1 MKVITDNQARI
12 INYHE
17 YILIYSK
24 TGEVDE
30 PGVIDPN
37 VSFRSKLFRSEI
49 RNTIVKNGPKNPPR
63 SVILPKGFPVSFQE
77 GVILAINVRFPQYSS
92 DIYVGGGVTQNEVI
106 ATTGWSSREILEDF
120 IKNGF
125 VAVKDSK
132 GQETVFELIQSGAI
146 EAVKRR
152 EQRKGHF
159 VSVLRG
165 FGTTNQMRILLGKMG
180 VSFTYPKPVDL
191 IAYLIDAFS
200 GPDDWILDSFAGSGT
215 TGHAVLRLN
224 MEKKTKR
231 KFILVELNQDT
242 MDQVTIPRLKAVI
255 GGQEGAKIPPH
266 GGGFRYF
273 RLAPSLL
280 EKDKW
285 DNWVI
290 NKEFNAAMLTE
301 AVCKLEGFTYAPSDT
316 VYWQHGYSTE
326 RDFIYVTTQTLRH
339 DQLQQIS
346 DEVGEHRSLLI
357 MCAAFR
363 DKPERYSNLTIKKIP
378 QAVLARCEWGHDD
391 YSLQVENLPQAP
403 PQPGQGALEFVQ
415 EGGH

>member
-1 MKVITDNQARI
+1 
-12 INYHE
+12 
-17 YILIYSK
+17 
-24 TGEVDE
+24 
-30 PGVIDPN
+30 
-37 VSFRSKLFRSEI
+37 
-49 RNTIVKNGPKNPPR
+49 
-63 SVILPKGFPVSFQE
+63 
-77 GVILAINVRFPQYSS
+77 
-92 DIYVGGGVTQNEVI
+92 
-106 ATTGWSSREILEDF
+106 
-120 IKNGF
+120 
-125 VAVKDSK
+125 VKDSK
-132 GQETVFELIQSGAI
+132 GQDAVFELIQSGAI

-152 EQRKGHF
+152 EQRKDHF

-200 GPDDWILDSFAGSGT
+200 GADDWILDSFSGSGT

-255 GGQEGAKIPPH
+255 GRHEGAKITPH
-266 GGGFRYF
+266 GGGFSYF

-285 DNWVI
+285 GNWVI
-290 NKEFNAAMLTE
+290 NKDYNAAMLAE
-301 AVCKLEGFTYAPSDT
+301 AVCKLEGFIYAPSDM

-326 RDFIYVTTQTLRH
+326 SDFIYVTTQTLRH
-339 DQLQQIS
+339 DQLQQLS
-346 DEVGEHRSLLI
+346 DEAGEHRSLLV

-378 QAVLARCEWGHDD
+378 QAVLARCE
-391 YSLQVENLPQAP
+391 
-403 PQPGQGALEFVQ
+403 
-415 EGGH
+415 